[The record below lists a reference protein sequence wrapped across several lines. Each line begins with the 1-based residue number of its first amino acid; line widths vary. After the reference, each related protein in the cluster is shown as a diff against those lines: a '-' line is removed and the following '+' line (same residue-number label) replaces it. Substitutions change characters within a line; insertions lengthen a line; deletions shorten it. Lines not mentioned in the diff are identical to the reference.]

1 MEVKP
6 QDDSAMLLAVIAD
19 KLGTF
24 PSSLKGYREVIDE
37 FCQSTGLTYLER
49 SSASDLSVAGFYK
62 HKAGY
67 PAFYMS
73 HVDNL
78 YRSLIKGLVKRT
90 PAVSSIADK
99 IIESAMAKKASD
111 SDTVSSA
118 NTDKPVSADGI
129 MKESLK
135 IMDGRAKQYDK
146 EGTGERSM
154 EAAIKS
160 FNAITGNSLQ
170 PSDGYMLLML
180 LKLVR
185 NQTVVDGA
193 AAMDCVEDCVAYSA
207 LYGESV
213 IKEKALKS

>member
-6 QDDSAMLLAVIAD
+6 QPQDDNAMLLAVIAD
-19 KLGTF
+19 KLGIF
-24 PSSLKGYREVIDE
+24 PSLLKIDQKGIIEE
-37 FCQSTGLTYLER
+37 FCQSTGLTYIER
-49 SSASDLSVAGFYK
+49 SSAAFYK
-62 HKAGY
+62 RPTGY
-67 PAFYMS
+67 PTFYMS
-73 HVDNL
+73 NVNSL
-78 YRSLIKGLVKRT
+78 YSSLTKGLIKRT

-99 IIESAMAKKASD
+99 IIESAMAKKAGNSD
-111 SDTVSSA
+111 AASSA
-118 NTDKPVSADGI
+118 DTDKPVSADGI

-213 IKEKALKS
+213 IKENSSKERK